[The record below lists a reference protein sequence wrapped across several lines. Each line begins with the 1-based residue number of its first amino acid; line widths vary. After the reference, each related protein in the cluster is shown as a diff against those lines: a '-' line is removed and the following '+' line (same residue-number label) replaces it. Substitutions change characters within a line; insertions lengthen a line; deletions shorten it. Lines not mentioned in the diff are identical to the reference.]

1 MLLHTCYILRTS
13 HTFPELLITL
23 TKKGQ
28 SLRKY
33 ILLITTNTKTE
44 SILLLLTTRYSF
56 SHVLKLKRIF
66 TLRQI
71 LKGLLIIFQLMIHSN
86 MLHWLLTESC
96 RHGPMLW
103 MRIGVR
109 NILSSL
115 IFQYRIIGK
124 FQ

>member
-1 MLLHTCYILRTS
+1 MLLHTCYILRTY

-86 MLHWLLTESC
+86 MLHWLLTKSC